1 MICLA
6 VSTDNANVCKLSE
19 RLIANIK
26 LFHLPDF
33 LSVNPTDNAFDTHS

>member
-6 VSTDNANVCKLSE
+6 VSTDNTDECKLSE
-19 RLIANIK
+19 CFIANIK
-26 LFHLPDF
+26 MFRLPDF